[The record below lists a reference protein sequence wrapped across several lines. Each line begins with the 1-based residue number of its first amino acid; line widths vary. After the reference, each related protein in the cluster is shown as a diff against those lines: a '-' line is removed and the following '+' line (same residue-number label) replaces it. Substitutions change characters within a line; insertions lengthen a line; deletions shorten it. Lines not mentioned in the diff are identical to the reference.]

1 MAPLVRRTWAPRG
14 ETPVLYQR
22 TRSRERVSV
31 IAALSV
37 PPRRL
42 RVGLYFSVLPNENV
56 TVIHLQRFLADL
68 RRQLQRPLVV
78 IWDRLPGHRARSLHQ
93 VLARSRRV
101 HLVFL
106 PPYAP
111 ELNPVEYLWSY
122 LKRNPLANHP
132 AADASSLAKTAKR
145 HARSLRRRP
154 SLLRAL
160 LRATPL
166 FSRRR

>member
-37 PPRRL
+37 PPQRL
-42 RVGLYFSVLPNENV
+42 RIGLYFSVLPNENV
-56 TVIHLQRFLADL
+56 TVPHVRRFLAHL

-78 IWDRLPGHRARSLHQ
+78 IWDRLASHRAHSL
-93 VLARSRRV
+93 LRALDRTRRV
-101 HLVFL
+101 HLVYL

-122 LKRNPLANHP
+122 MKNNPLANHP
-132 AADASSLAKTAKR
+132 AADAPSLAKTATR

-154 SLLRAL
+154 NLLRSLLW
-160 LRATPL
+160 ATPL
-166 FSRRR
+166 FSRPK